1 MAIASYGWHAQHMFG
16 IWKSIV
22 VVSTRNKDACL
33 CMWYILYRTRMEPT
47 KTTHCIRCMNNN
59 DQHPIPKMIQQ
70 AWIRTIQ
77 LSITSQKKEEKHS
90 YISHVIYV
98 IIGDKMNENID
109 QPKQTKIKRKK
120 GLMAIIYLNYG

>member
-1 MAIASYGWHAQHMFG
+1 
-16 IWKSIV
+16 
-22 VVSTRNKDACL
+22 
-33 CMWYILYRTRMEPT
+33 
-47 KTTHCIRCMNNN
+47 MNNN

-70 AWIRTIQ
+70 AWLRTRQ
-77 LSITSQKKEEKHS
+77 LSFTSQKKEEKHS